1 MSMALEDLVKVAL
14 ELPEDDRIKLA
25 GVLLDSTDA
34 EPEDEVSA
42 AWEEEIQA
50 RIRAI
55 DEGREEG
62 IPHEE
67 VMREL
72 RARLKS

>member
-1 MSMALEDLVKVAL
+1 MALEDVVKVAL
-14 ELPEDDRIKLA
+14 ELPEDDRLKLA
-25 GVLLDSTDA
+25 GVLLDSADA
-34 EPEDEVSA
+34 EAEDEVSA

-55 DEGREEG
+55 DEGRVTG

-67 VMREL
+67 AMRWIKN
-72 RARLKS
+72 RLTRER